1 MKRGTTK
8 KLQQDKENIPYC
20 VITKTGL
27 DVNGVYEVDLNRLGY
42 VRIETNGEG
51 KNFYHLYQK
60 IINGEIVELKY
71 RTLRFMK
78 ETYPKLDIT
87 L

>member
-1 MKRGTTK
+1 MKRSTMK
-8 KLQQDKENIPYC
+8 QLQQDKENIPYC
-20 VITKTGL
+20 AVTKTGL
-27 DVNGVYEVDLNRLGY
+27 DVNGIYEVDLNKLGY
-42 VRIETNGEG
+42 IRIETNGKD

-78 ETYPKLDIT
+78 ESYPKLNID